1 MMADEDETAKLVG
14 SPMAASINAMIN
26 THDLSKIVGLQQSML
41 KRFEKTNAKLD
52 SFNDLSAAKLAVTL
66 TTFKAH
72 TNLLI
77 QAKTDLDS
85 VYRRI
90 RDLKARLSL
99 RHPEAFDAVA
109 SGQLLV
115 AAATPVPED
124 EDEEPEAEAAVAEA
138 EA

>member
-1 MMADEDETAKLVG
+1 M
-14 SPMAASINAMIN
+14 
-26 THDLSKIVGLQQSML
+26 
-41 KRFEKTNAKLD
+41 D

-90 RDLKARLSL
+90 RSASSQARLLPPSTPSSL
-99 RHPEAFDAVA
+99 LSLVSLLGVVTRFA
-109 SGQLLV
+109 SNLV
-115 AAATPVPED
+115 NGS
-124 EDEEPEAEAAVAEA
+124 
-138 EA
+138 